1 MAMMGEWRNERFG
14 QMAELVQDTVH
25 PSDVIGIPYIG
36 LEHIGEGTLQLLG
49 AGLAEDATSIKSQFK
64 AGDIL
69 FGKLRPYFRK
79 VIRAPFDGICSTDIW
94 VVRPKAGVDSGFL
107 FYLMASDIFIEPLVR
122 ASEGTKMPRAK
133 WDFAI
138 SLEFP
143 LPPLPEQQAI
153 ARILGTLDD
162 KIELN
167 RRMNETLEAMARS
180 IFKSW
185 FVDFDPVQAK
195 AKGREPAGMDAETAA
210 LFPDSFEETDPGI
223 VPKGW
228 RTGIIDDLCLLIE
241 NGGTPKRM
249 EPKYWH
255 GGTIPWFKTGE
266 LNDGPLIDS
275 EEAIT
280 EHGLSNSSCK
290 LWPKNTIL
298 IALYAS
304 PTVGR
309 LGILEAPGTA
319 NQACSALLA
328 KPEYGYLFL
337 FYKLLFSRE
346 ELQNVAVGAAQQNIS
361 QQVVRHHEIL
371 IPSQETAFAFQQ
383 IIEINYSMRV
393 INEKQSRIL
402 AAIRDELLP
411 RLLSGE
417 KRIEVRSCQ

>member
-195 AKGREPAGMDAETAA
+195 AEGREPAGMDAETAA

-280 EHGLSNSSCK
+280 EHVLSNSSCK

>member
-195 AKGREPAGMDAETAA
+195 AEGREPAGMDAETAV

-228 RTGIIDDLCLLIE
+228 KTGIIDDLCLLIE

>member
-1 MAMMGEWRNERFG
+1 MMGEWRNERFG

>member
-195 AKGREPAGMDAETAA
+195 AEGKEPAGMDAETAV

-228 RTGIIDDLCLLIE
+228 KTGIIDDLCLLIE

>member
-1 MAMMGEWRNERFG
+1 MGEWRNERFG